1 MRASRGVRTTDA
13 LDAQSQRGTLSRREA
28 PDFIARAC
36 TFSQLPSFP
45 GFQRALPAPAAEPF
59 PTRSAVVAS
68 PRNPTSAD
76 ATDALEPV
84 LTVDSPLWM
93 VSRAPCLN
101 ALVVALQ
108 RHRQA
113 LDAGLGGERLQF
125 SRAEVAQARGEFG
138 DMIRHGERDL
148 HLLANLLA
156 EHFLGAVQ
164 RRSVVIGEIERTR
177 ERFTLTVD
185 VTEAEVIGSTD
196 IDLGNRVLARLAIAD
211 QRGWLRAGLISN
223 VVEYEADAPNPF
235 SVYRLLTRIK
245 AEEEIWNKVA
255 DEIFELD
262 QLVLKDKQLRHLG
275 RYVKDVFGVKVV
287 VGTVEDAERLHA
299 ALQALQFGDAQL
311 AARQVPV
318 DDEHRA
324 LRFIEV
330 KNYLDHN
337 SRKRSGWTAMKSVVA
352 WGGRTFEVQV
362 QPLSNFLHERERL
375 TRESHTSFKSTRE
388 RVRDEIAAR
397 NPLFGFYRAL
407 LRWLFVDP
415 TTEPPVQEGVEV
427 VLVD

>member
-1 MRASRGVRTTDA
+1 MVAKSRT
-13 LDAQSQRGTLSRREA
+13 QK
-28 PDFIARAC
+28 
-36 TFSQLPSFP
+36 
-45 GFQRALPAPAAEPF
+45 
-59 PTRSAVVAS
+59 
-68 PRNPTSAD
+68 SAD
-76 ATDALEPV
+76 ASDALTPAP
-84 LTVDSPLWM
+84 TVDSPLWM
-93 VSRAPCLN
+93 VSQAPCLN

-108 RHRQA
+108 RHRKA
-113 LDAGLGGERLQF
+113 LDQGKGGERLQF
-125 SRAEVAQARGEFG
+125 SRAEVTQARGEFS
-138 DMIRHGERDL
+138 DMIRRGERDL

-185 VTEAEVIGSTD
+185 VTEEEVIGTTD

-211 QRGWLRAGLISN
+211 HRGWLRAGLISN
-223 VVEYEADAPNPF
+223 VVEYEANTPNPF

-275 RYVKDVFGVKVV
+275 RYVKDVFGVKIV
-287 VGTVEDAERLHA
+287 VGTAEDAEKVHE
-299 ALQALQFGDAQL
+299 ALQTLQFDEARL
-311 AARQVPV
+311 AARQVPL

-330 KNYLDHN
+330 KNYLDHE
-337 SRKRSGWTAMKSVVA
+337 SRKRSGWSAMKSVVA

-415 TTEPPVQEGVEV
+415 TTEPPVQDGVEV

>member
-1 MRASRGVRTTDA
+1 MVAESHA
-13 LDAQSQRGTLSRREA
+13 PFPAEA
-28 PDFIARAC
+28 P
-36 TFSQLPSFP
+36 
-45 GFQRALPAPAAEPF
+45 AP
-59 PTRSAVVAS
+59 
-68 PRNPTSAD
+68 
-76 ATDALEPV
+76 
-84 LTVDSPLWM
+84 TVDSPLWM
-93 VSRAPCLN
+93 VSRAPNLN

-113 LDAGLGGERLQF
+113 MDGGWAGKSLQF
-125 SRAEVAQARGEFG
+125 SRADVIQARAEFS
-138 DMIRHGERDL
+138 DMIRRGERDL

-156 EHFLGAVQ
+156 EHFLGTVQ
-164 RRSVVIGEIERTR
+164 RRSVAIGEIERTH
-177 ERFTLTVD
+177 ERFTIAVD
-185 VTEAEVIGSTD
+185 VTEEEVIGTTD

-223 VVEYEADAPNPF
+223 VVEYEADAPNPHA
-235 SVYRLLTRIK
+235 VYRLLTRIK

-275 RYVKDVFGVKVV
+275 RYVKDVFGVKIV
-287 VGTVEDAERLHA
+287 VGMPEDAERLHA
-299 ALQALQFGDAQL
+299 TLQSLRFDDERL
-311 AARQVPV
+311 TARQVPA
-318 DDEHRA
+318 DEEHRA

-330 KNYLDHN
+330 KNYLDHE
-337 SRKRSGWTAMKSVVA
+337 SRKRSGWSAMKSVVA

-375 TRESHTSFKSTRE
+375 TRESHASFKSTRE

-415 TTEPPVQEGVEV
+415 TTDPPMQDGVEV
-427 VLVD
+427 VLTD